1 MAYDITIF
9 LIWGWVLGRMSE
21 TLQSGNGFDY
31 PLTGGEETEEGFGH
45 EDAGIVFQP
54 KYPASLPV
62 LEFPKPLVGLVRRKR
77 DWVIPPVSF
86 PENHRGPFPH
96 YMVQIRSHNDKE
108 VKILYN
114 ITGSGADQPPVGL
127 FTVDRNSGILNVTQP
142 LDRERQDRYV
152 LLAHAVAV
160 GAGLAE
166 EPMEIIVKVIDM
178 NDNKPV
184 FTLVTFK
191 GLVPEAS
198 VPGFKFMQVTATDA
212 DEPGSANSDVR
223 YTIINQEPELP
234 SPNMFV
240 MNPVTGVI
248 QVNAAGLDRE
258 NIPKYTLEIQAADLE
273 GNGLTSFGKSI
284 ITVADINDIAPE
296 FEKSSNTVSVPE
308 NKVNA
313 LVVKM
318 PVSDGDEPHS
328 SNWATKYRIVDG
340 DPGGM
345 FTVSTGPSRLEGII
359 TTAKPLDF
367 EKDNHYT
374 LLVTVENE
382 VPFATPLPSST
393 ATVQVNVEDRNDV
406 PVFDPG
412 EKVFSVSEHLPVD
425 SDLVLYTAIDPDIMA
440 HKLKYRMDRD
450 PAKWLDINNETGMI
464 KTKHSL
470 DRESPFVKDG
480 KYKVL
485 ILAIEDEIPA
495 TGTGTILIELED
507 VNDNAPTIDD
517 TPLKLCNQDPRI
529 VRLAVT
535 DRDGPGFAEPFS
547 VELLEGSNMYC
558 TAQMDK
564 TGTVVELTFKA
575 MREQRNFYINLRV
588 TDAGSLNQDHVIH
601 VTMNEDSCMTWGDFC
616 VIS

>member
-9 LIWGWVLGRMSE
+9 LIWGWALGRMSE

-31 PLTGGEETEEGFGH
+31 PLTGGEETAEGFGH
-45 EDAGIVFQP
+45 EDAGIASQP

-77 DWVIPPVSF
+77 DWVIPPINI
-86 PENHRGPFPH
+86 PENARGPFPM
-96 YMVQIRSHNDKE
+96 YMVQIRSNNDKE
-108 VKILYN
+108 VKILYS
-114 ITGSGADQPPVGL
+114 ITGSGVDQPPVGL
-127 FTVDRNSGILNVTQP
+127 FTVDKNSGFLYVTQP
-142 LDRERQDRYV
+142 LDRERQDHYV
-152 LLAHAVAV
+152 LLVHAVAV

-166 EPMEIIVKVIDM
+166 NPMEIIVQVIDM
-178 NDNKPV
+178 NDNLPV
-184 FTLVTFK
+184 FTQDPFT
-191 GLVPEAS
+191 GIVPEAS
-198 VPGFKFMQVTATDA
+198 LPGFEVMEVTATDA

-240 MNPVTGVI
+240 INPVTGRI
-248 QVNAAGLDRE
+248 RVNAAGLDRE
-258 NIPKYTLEIQAADLE
+258 
-273 GNGLTSFGKSI
+273 
-284 ITVADINDIAPE
+284 
-296 FEKSSNTVSVPE
+296 NTVSVPE

-345 FTVSTGPSRLEGII
+345 FTVNTGPSRLEGII

-367 EKDNHYT
+367 EKDNRYT

-382 VPFATPLPSST
+382 VPFATPLPTST
-393 ATVQVNVEDRNDV
+393 STVQVNVEDRNDA
-406 PVFDPG
+406 PVFDPV
-412 EKVFSVSEHLPVD
+412 EKVVSISEHLPVD

-440 HKLKYRMDRD
+440 HKLMYRMDRD
-450 PAKWLDINNETGMI
+450 PAKWLDINSETGMI

-470 DRESPFVKDG
+470 DRESPFAKDG
-480 KYKVL
+480 KYRVL

-507 VNDNAPTIDD
+507 VNDNAPTIED
-517 TPLKLCNQDPRI
+517 TPLKLCNQDPRL

-535 DRDGPGFAEPFS
+535 DRDGPGFAEAFS

-558 TAQMDK
+558 AAQMDE

-588 TDAGSLNQDHVIH
+588 TDAGGLKQDHVIH

-616 VIS
+616 VRS